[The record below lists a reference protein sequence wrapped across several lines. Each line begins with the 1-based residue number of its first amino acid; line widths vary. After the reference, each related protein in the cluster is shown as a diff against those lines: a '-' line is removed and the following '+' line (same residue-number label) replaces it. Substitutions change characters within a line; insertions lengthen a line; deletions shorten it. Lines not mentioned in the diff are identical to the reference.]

1 MKQKLSKRLGLA
13 VLASFIPIMNV
24 SATLNNEFVDLDSTI
39 FNIEDMSGLES
50 VAFPT
55 LSVKDVGL
63 KNSVD
68 KSNVKKCGS
77 SFATKALAFVGALY
91 GLNKGHDA
99 LRWAFGDTLYT
110 IGVMYGMAFTRV
122 EGGCDDHSKKTENW
136 NEENYEKIVE
146 DAVPIWIDGVSGKYT
161 SRSKLHPGYLSD
173 LDLKLQDMC
182 GWTYGNLFYQSSI
195 KNPSHD
201 KPNLIA
207 NPDDKEDEAEVFRNP
222 IYAFQCLQAV
232 PYYLKFAYKQ
242 HPEHFGKNSWGND
255 QPITVSKN
263 LISNYKDYND
273 AIESFYQGLQLS
285 FFNKTLGAMYLKD
298 VIKFGKNLPTD
309 IKNIF
314 KSSHDSVDNG
324 AKIKNAFNK
333 TK

>member
-13 VLASFIPIMNV
+13 VLALFISFMNV
-24 SATLNNEFVDLDSTI
+24 RATLNDEFVDLDSTI
-39 FNIEDMSGLES
+39 FNIEEMSGLES

-136 NEENYEKIVE
+136 NEENYEQIVA
-146 DAVPIWIDGVSGKYT
+146 DAVPIWTDGISAKYA
-161 SRSKLHPGYLSD
+161 SSFKLYPGYLSD

-182 GWTYGNLFYQSSI
+182 GWKCGNLFYQSSMD
-195 KNPSHD
+195 NQFND
-201 KPNLIA
+201 KSNLIA
-207 NPDDKEDEAEVFRNP
+207 NSHTKRAYTVGFRAP
-222 IYAFQCLQAV
+222 VYAFQCLQAV

-242 HPEHFGKNSWGND
+242 TPEDFGKEFWNED
-255 QPITVSKN
+255 QPSNVSKN
-263 LISNYKDYND
+263 LISNYKNYND

-314 KSSHDSVDNG
+314 KSSHDAV
-324 AKIKNAFNK
+324 
-333 TK
+333 

>member
-13 VLASFIPIMNV
+13 VLASFFPFMNV

-122 EGGCDDHSKKTENW
+122 EGDCGKHSKKTENW
-136 NEENYEKIVE
+136 DEKNYEQIVA
-146 DAVPIWIDGVSGKYT
+146 DAVPIWTHGLSAKYA
-161 SRSKLHPGYLSD
+161 SSFKLHPGYLSD

-182 GWTYGNLFYQSSI
+182 GWEYGNLFYQSS
-195 KNPSHD
+195 KLNPPHE

-207 NPDDKEDEAEVFRNP
+207 NPNAKKEDTDGFRNP
-222 IYAFQCLQAV
+222 LYAFQCLQAV

-242 HPEHFGKNSWGND
+242 TPGEFGKDSWGTD
-255 QPITVSKN
+255 QPSNVSKN
-263 LISNYKDYND
+263 LISNYKNYND

-298 VIKFGKNLPTD
+298 

-324 AKIKNAFNK
+324 AKIKNAFNNG
-333 TK
+333 TQN

>member
-13 VLASFIPIMNV
+13 VLASFIPFMNV
-24 SATLNNEFVDLDSTI
+24 RATLNDEFVDLDSTI
-39 FNIEDMSGLES
+39 FNIEEMSGLES
-50 VAFPT
+50 VAAFPT

-110 IGVMYGMAFTRV
+110 IGVMYGMAFARV
-122 EGGCDDHSKKTENW
+122 KGGCEDHSEKTENW
-136 NEENYEKIVE
+136 DEENYEKIVA
-146 DAVPIWIDGVSGKYT
+146 DAVPIWTHGLSDKYA
-161 SRSKLHPGYLSD
+161 SSFKLHPGYLSD

-182 GWTYGNLFYQSSI
+182 GWKYGNLFYQSSMT
-195 KNPSHD
+195 NQFHG

-207 NPDDKEDEAEVFRNP
+207 NPNAKKEDTDAFRNP
-222 IYAFQCLQAV
+222 IYAFQYLQAV

-242 HPEHFGKNSWGND
+242 TPEDFGKESWDND

-298 VIKFGKNLPTD
+298 

-324 AKIKNAFNK
+324 EEIINAFKK
-333 TK
+333 TQQ